1 MRHNILLLTVI
12 ILFISCEDNTDQDVE
27 EYALLPTTLPES
39 FITPSDYV
47 TGNPLLGWGG
57 GHGEIDNTPI
67 VFIHGNAHS
76 ADNWI
81 TMATY
86 FAEEGYSWNE
96 LWAMSYLQVV
106 NDENYNSNEGNWQ
119 EIDEFVQAVIDY
131 TGEEK
136 VNIIAHSL
144 GVTLART
151 WLRHTEDYAQVNT
164 FIGIAGAN
172 HGVSFCGPD
181 DHRGM
186 CAELG
191 HPDSDFLQWLNG
203 TDETPNDNEIQW
215 ITVYNGA
222 NLDLFF
228 PQNALMNDNTTH
240 DLRTSPV
247 LDGAINIQYP
257 DMDHMRLALSKTVYD
272 TLKNYIN
279 STN

>member
-1 MRHNILLLTVI
+1 
-12 ILFISCEDNTDQDVE
+12 
-27 EYALLPTTLPES
+27 
-39 FITPSDYV
+39 
-47 TGNPLLGWGG
+47 
-57 GHGEIDNTPI
+57 
-67 VFIHGNAHS
+67 
-76 ADNWI
+76 
-81 TMATY
+81 MATY

-144 GVTLART
+144 GVTVART
-151 WLRHTEDYAQVNT
+151 WLRHTADYAKVNT

-181 DHRGM
+181 DHLGL

-228 PQNALMNDNTTH
+228 PQNALMNDSTTH
-240 DLRTSPV
+240 DLRLSPV

-257 DMDHMRLALSKTVYD
+257 NMDHMQLSLSKTVYD
-272 TLKNYIN
+272 TLKYHIN